1 MAGHSKWKNIRLKKG
16 RVDAQKGK
24 IFTKLSRDILMACR
38 QGGGPDPEANF
49 RLKDAILRA
58 REASMPRENIERALE
73 KARGGAE
80 GDELDEVVYEGY
92 GPGGAAIIVEA
103 ATNNR
108 NRTAAEIR
116 LFFSKN
122 GGNFGE
128 SGCVGWLFDRKGQIT
143 GPMNGLDE
151 ESLMMSAIEA
161 GAEDVEHD
169 GETFVITCD
178 PMQLHEVR
186 VALTAAKVPVKNSE
200 MTMIA
205 KTSTEISLADAPQLL
220 KLMDLL
226 EEHDDVV
233 NVYANFEISSEVLE
247 ALEA

>member
-38 QGGGPDPEANF
+38 QGGGPDPDANF

-58 REASMPRENIERALE
+58 REASMPRDNIERVLE
-73 KARGGAE
+73 KARGGADAE
-80 GDELDEVVYEGY
+80 ELDEVVYEGY
-92 GPGGAAIIVEA
+92 GPGGVAIMVEA

-108 NRTAAEIR
+108 NRTAAEVR
-116 LFFSKN
+116 LIFSKN

-128 SGCVGWLFDRKGQIT
+128 GGCVGWLFDRKGQIS
-143 GPMNGLDE
+143 GPMQGLDE
-151 ESLMMSAIEA
+151 ESLMLSAIEA

-169 GETFVITCD
+169 GETFIITCED
-178 PMQLHEVR
+178 TQLHEVR
-186 VALTAAKVPVKNSE
+186 TALTAAKVPVDRSE
-200 MTMIA
+200 WTMIA
-205 KTSTEISLADAPQLL
+205 KTSVEVTLADAPQLL

-226 EEHDDVV
+226 EDHDDVQ
-233 NVYANFEISSEVLE
+233 NVHSNFEISSEVLE